1 MQVITGAYIMNEAY
15 WQSKVN
21 LLCDKKGEDNE
32 VDFKKSLSED
42 NDRLKE
48 HINAMGNNQNGGI
61 FVFGIDKDWS
71 VSTEQLDTDKIIKHL
86 TNLSRDTQEPALT
99 IHIHH
104 LTRKG
109 SSLIGIEILPAE
121 TRPVFIK
128 DRAPLG
134 GLACYKRSGSSTVP
148 MRIGEIR
155 ELLAKSEQFFRDE
168 TVVSEASI
176 NDLNLAVLEGTV
188 NGFKMSRGLDEN
200 NLLILSDNKI
210 ISRKGNDDWHPTL
223 AGWLLF
229 ANNPQS
235 IRALKNASVE
245 FQQFKGK
252 TREEPLKKQEIFG
265 TLSQQAQL
273 AIATITQNLWKI
285 PKIQGIHREDISAY
299 DETTLREVIV
309 NSIVHRDYSQL
320 NQPVKIAMFSDRIEI
335 ENPGGLLPGLTP
347 LNLMH
352 KREWRNP
359 NIATL
364 MVNFK
369 LGEMDGQGIDRIY
382 MGTRRIKVPA
392 PRIIDDNKSFKMIL
406 SAPKAYEE
414 YSPEEKKLT
423 VLILLI
429 MESTIDNESVRNA
442 FGIDLNKAS
451 TLLKSLV
458 EDELLV
464 RVGNST
470 RYTKYMLSLKWKQKI
485 E

>member
-1 MQVITGAYIMNEAY
+1 MNEAY
-15 WQSKVN
+15 WQSKIDI
-21 LLCDKKGEDNE
+21 LCDKKGEDND
-32 VDFKKSLSED
+32 VDFKKNLSED
-42 NDRLKE
+42 NERLKE
-48 HINAMGNNQNGGI
+48 HINAMGNNSNGGV
-61 FVFGIDKDWS
+61 FVFGINKDWS
-71 VSTEQLDTDKIIKHL
+71 VSSDMLETDSIVKHM
-86 TNLSRDTQEPALT
+86 TNLSRDTQEPGLT
-99 IHIHH
+99 VQVHH

-109 SSLIGIEILPAE
+109 SHLIGIEILPPE

-128 DRAPLG
+128 DRAPMG
-134 GLACYKRSGSSTVP
+134 GLACFKRSGSSTVP
-148 MRIGEIR
+148 IRIGEIR
-155 ELLAKSEQFFRDE
+155 ELLAKSEQFYPDGSAVPDAKVSDFNLSTLE
-168 TVVSEASI
+168 EIVV
-176 NDLNLAVLEGTV
+176 
-188 NGFKMSRGLDEN
+188 GFKNSRGLDEN

-210 ISRKGNDDWHPTL
+210 ITRQGSDEWKPTL

-235 IRALKNASVE
+235 LRGLRNASVE

-252 TREEPLKKQEIFG
+252 TREEPVKKLEISG
-265 TLSQQAQL
+265 TLSQQVQV
-273 AIATITQNLWKI
+273 AIATVTQNLWKI
-285 PKIQGIHREDISAY
+285 PKIQGIHREDIPAY
-299 DETTLREVIV
+299 DETTLREAIV
-309 NSIVHRDYSQL
+309 NSIVHRDYRQL
-320 NQPVKIAMFSDRIEI
+320 SQPVKIAMFSDRIEI

-359 NIATL
+359 NIANL

-392 PRIIDDNKSFKMIL
+392 PKIIDDNKSFKMIL

-423 VLILLI
+423 VLILLL
-429 MESTIDNESVRNA
+429 MESEIDNGSIRNA

-458 EDELLV
+458 EDDFIV

-470 RYTKYMLSLKWKQKI
+470 RYAKYMLSLQMKQKI